1 MKHFNY
7 HHLALIPLLTIL
19 AMSPSVME
27 STYSEGRTIASIQE
41 EVKGHPKYESVVS
54 KIKPEEVKDLE
65 ITPEKYKEKIG
76 DLKVKLSKE
85 KESFKKEQSE
95 EALVNEQRKNI
106 EKIVVELL
114 LVEKSLKQLE
124 EKSLLEKAEID
135 AGKQLIV
142 ESKDIVESLLTDLEA
157 NEVLVAKAKA
167 PQDAPKIE
175 DPKKED
181 KPLLA
186 EGPVKEE
193 PKKDEAPKKEI
204 CEAEEKNKVL
214 TAQVEELMKQQN
226 QILQAMIGMT
236 NMMVTMFQQQQNQQ
250 PNPYY
255 QNGPGF
261 MTSPY
266 QYQQPQTAGNWVYY
280 PSGFQP
286 SQSNIFAA
294 PQGQQQQMQQPA
306 QQQFGGIYPDQM
318 HQQQSNWSLQPDPR
332 FQTQAQPQQ
341 SYGTFGADPFSFNMN
356 PVPTMAQR

>member
-19 AMSPSVME
+19 AMSPSVVE
-27 STYSEGRTIASIQE
+27 SKYSEGRTIASIQE
-41 EVKGHPKYESVVS
+41 EVKGHPKYELVVS
-54 KIKPEEVKDLE
+54 KVKPEEVKNLD
-65 ITPEKYKEKIG
+65 ITPEKYKERIG
-76 DLKVKLSKE
+76 ELKLKLSKE

-95 EALVNEQRKNI
+95 EALVSEQRKNI
-106 EKIVVELL
+106 EKIVLELL
-114 LVEKSLKQLE
+114 LVEGSLKQLE
-124 EKSLLEKAEID
+124 EKSLLEKADID

-157 NEVLVAKAKA
+157 NEVLVANAKE
-167 PQDAPKIE
+167 PKDAPKVE
-175 DPKKED
+175 EPKKED

-193 PKKDEAPKKEI
+193 PKKEV

-294 PQGQQQQMQQPA
+294 PQGQQQPM

-318 HQQQSNWSLQPDPR
+318 HQQSNWNLQPSNYFADPR

-341 SYGTFGADPFSFNMN
+341 SYGTFGADPFSFNMT